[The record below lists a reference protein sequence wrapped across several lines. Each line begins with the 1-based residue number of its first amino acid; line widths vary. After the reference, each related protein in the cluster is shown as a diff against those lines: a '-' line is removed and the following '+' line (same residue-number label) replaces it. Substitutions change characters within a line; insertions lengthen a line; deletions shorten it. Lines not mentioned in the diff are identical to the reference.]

1 LLPRNPADLA
11 KAERLE
17 PGFAGEFGVEVRRN
31 GYEWLFEAF
40 DACAPYNAGAAP
52 PWQLAALNAG
62 RPVAMGVARQYL
74 GVTPEQAARAR
85 SIVDREFDAVA
96 ALLSDG
102 RRFLVGDAFSCAD
115 LTFAAMAAPTVL
127 PPRYGVPLP
136 APEQASAHARERI
149 EKLRAHPAGAFAL
162 SLHETRPRPR
172 GQLER
177 PLQVPRS
184 S

>member
-31 GYEWLFEAF
+31 GYEWFFEAF

-52 PWQLAALNAG
+52 PWQVAAMNAA
-62 RPVAMGVARQYL
+62 RPLAMGVARQYL

-85 SIVDREFDAVA
+85 SIVDRELDTVA

-115 LTFAAMAAPTVL
+115 LTFAAMAAPAVL

-136 APEQASAHARERI
+136 TPEQAPAHARERI

-162 SLHETRPRPR
+162 RLYEARPRPR
-172 GQLER
+172 GRLER
-177 PLQVPRS
+177 PLRVPLS
-184 S
+184 F